1 MASSRSSGE
10 APSGRR
16 PRRRDRR
23 QPDDSSSPD
32 EVVGE
37 ADEESFP
44 ASDAP
49 GWITQTTIGPPARK
63 PAAGAD
69 HPSPSREDPSA
80 HLNPVATM
88 PAPRPKLSEVIDIR
102 SAAPASAGGPS
113 MMLAKTDALEV
124 RRLNLSKGRVIP
136 THKATREITVHCLE
150 GRIAFT
156 AGGTTR
162 DLGPGQMILLA
173 AGEPHSLVGLEDSTV
188 LVTKVLPASPPGH

>member
-1 MASSRSSGE
+1 LAS
-10 APSGRR
+10 A
-16 PRRRDRR
+16 
-23 QPDDSSSPD
+23 D

-63 PAAGAD
+63 PAAGAGR
-69 HPSPSREDPSA
+69 PSPSGDDPSA
-80 HLNPVATM
+80 HLNPAATM
-88 PAPRPKLSEVIDIR
+88 PVPQPKLSEVIDVR
-102 SAAPASAGGPS
+102 STAAAASGGPS
-113 MMLAKTDALEV
+113 TMLAKTAALEV
-124 RRLNLSKGRVIP
+124 RRLNISKGREIP
-136 THKATREITVHCLE
+136 THRAPGEITVHCLE

-156 AGGTTR
+156 ADRTTR

-188 LVTKVLPASPPGH
+188 LVTKVVPAGPAAP